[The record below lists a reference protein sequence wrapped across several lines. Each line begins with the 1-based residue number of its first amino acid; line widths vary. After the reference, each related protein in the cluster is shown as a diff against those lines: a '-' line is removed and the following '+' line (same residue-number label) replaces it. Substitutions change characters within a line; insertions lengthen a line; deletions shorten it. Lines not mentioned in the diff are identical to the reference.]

1 MDAQKTFFA
10 ALGKILGII
19 IILFAEYLVSW
30 AGVCFVLWVIAKLLH
45 ITYSFRVASGI
56 WLAMIFVQKF
66 IESIMEK
73 YK

>member
-1 MDAQKTFFA
+1 MDAWKTFFA
-10 ALGKILGII
+10 TLGKILGII

-30 AGVCFVLWVIAKLLH
+30 VGVCFVLWVIAKLLH

>member
-1 MDAQKTFFA
+1 MDAWKKFFA
-10 ALGKILGII
+10 ALGKIIGIV

-30 AGVCFVLWVIAKLLH
+30 VGVCIVLWVIAKLLC
-45 ITYSFRVASGI
+45 IAYSLRVASGI